1 MEGRKRYLEKLQVAN
16 LKECPYRLP
25 EGSWSS
31 ELIAWPELQYPVLYD
46 YLINSPCMYCRHFHI
61 VYSEN
66 LLYFT
71 CLWFT
76 ASNVWLA
83 RVNSM
88 HLGLKIFGVHY
99 ALFLAYG
106 VEANGKKFEQG
117 LLLVLV
123 WVGAVYLVFGAP
135 CKCCIA

>member
-1 MEGRKRYLEKLQVAN
+1 MEGRKRYLEKLQAAN

-31 ELIAWPELQYPVLYD
+31 DLIAWPELQYPGLYD
-46 YLINSPCMYCRHFHI
+46 YLINSPCMYYRHFHK

-66 LLYFT
+66 LSSAILYFM
-71 CLWFT
+71 CLSFT

-88 HLGLKIFGVHY
+88 HLGPKIFGVH
-99 ALFLAYG
+99 
-106 VEANGKKFEQG
+106 
-117 LLLVLV
+117 
-123 WVGAVYLVFGAP
+123 
-135 CKCCIA
+135 